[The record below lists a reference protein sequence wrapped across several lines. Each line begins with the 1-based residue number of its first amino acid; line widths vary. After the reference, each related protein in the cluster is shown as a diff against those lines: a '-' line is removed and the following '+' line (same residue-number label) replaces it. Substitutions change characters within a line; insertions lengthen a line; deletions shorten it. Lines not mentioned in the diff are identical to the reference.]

1 MKTSR
6 HTQAQTAHPK
16 ATTFLCV
23 FLTLVLAIALTAIP
37 TFSLADEHADA
48 TQQGYGAVDKDGTA
62 NKQEVIYAKL
72 SHTGALQEA
81 YVVNVFTVEDATKD
95 TTGDAGQDAQ
105 DAGQDATTIKDYGAY
120 DAVYN
125 LSTEAPLAQTSDA
138 VTFTQETT
146 TFSYQG
152 NNPQI
157 MLPWNIAF
165 HYYLD
170 GKEVAAEELA
180 EASGDFAL
188 TMEITQNPQGDVS
201 FYENYVLQT
210 SVTLPDDCAFDVRS
224 ADGSIA
230 LSGSDTQVT
239 FMALPDSEGSV
250 SLQAQVENF
259 SLPSIQVAAVPL
271 SLGLS
276 LPTSDE
282 ISGQFDEL
290 IEATD
295 QLAAGAKELA
305 EGNASFDQGLA
316 QVHTGVNQIA
326 DATSQLSSGITSYAA
341 GVAQSAQGMQDL
353 LAGQKQFGDNLQKL
367 AASGT
372 QIEDGLANAQTN
384 IGALVKRLNDL
395 PDAQKEALKQMGLDV
410 DALLASLG
418 SLNTQMGALQQYTQG
433 VSQLSQAYQTE
444 ILPGSEQVATGLA
457 RLNAEAAKLQH
468 AAAQLA
474 QGSTSLADSFGQ
486 VRTGSS
492 ELASGSAALSAGS
505 ATLAT
510 ESATI
515 PDKMAEKIDEYLAAY
530 DTSDFTPHSA
540 LDARNTGVTLVQFVM
555 ATDAVEAPQEEQ
567 TVEEE
572 PEMTLIDR
580 FFALFS

>member
-6 HTQAQTAHPK
+6 HTKAHTKACPVAQTAHSK
-16 ATTFLCV
+16 AGTFLCALV
-23 FLTLVLAIALTAIP
+23 ALVLATTLTAIP

-48 TQQGYGAVDKDGTA
+48 AQQAYGAVDKDGTA
-62 NKQEVIYAKL
+62 DKQEVIYAKL
-72 SHTGALQEA
+72 SHAGALQEA
-81 YVVNVFTVEDATKD
+81 YVVNVFTVEDEGA
-95 TTGDAGQDAQ
+95 A
-105 DAGQDATTIKDYGAY
+105 TIKDYGTY
-120 DAVYN
+120 EAVYN

-157 MLPWNIAF
+157 TLPWNITF

-170 GKEVAAEELA
+170 GKEVTAEELA
-180 EASGDFAL
+180 GASGDFTL
-188 TMEITQNPQGDVS
+188 TMETAKNDQGDAS

-210 SVTLPDDCAFDVRS
+210 SVTLPDDCAFDVKS

-230 LSGSDTQVT
+230 LSGSNTQVT
-239 FMALPDSEGSV
+239 FMTLPDSEGAAT
-250 SLQAQVENF
+250 LQARVEDF

-276 LPTSDE
+276 LPESDE

-295 QLAAGAKELA
+295 QLAAGAQALA
-305 EGNASFDQGLA
+305 EGNASFDSGLA
-316 QVHTGVNQIA
+316 QVHTGINQIA
-326 DATSQLSSGITSYAA
+326 DATGQLSSGIDSYAA
-341 GVAQSAQGMQDL
+341 GIAQSAQGMQDL
-353 LAGQKQFGDNLQKL
+353 LAGQAQFGDNLQKL

-372 QIEDGLANAQTN
+372 QIEAGLAEAQTN
-384 IGALVKRLNDL
+384 MGALVERLSTLD
-395 PDAQKEALKQMGLDV
+395 PGTKEALKQMGLDV
-410 DALLASLG
+410 DALLVSLG
-418 SLNTQMGALQQYTQG
+418 SLNTQMGTLQQYTQG
-433 VSQLSQAYQTE
+433 VSQLSKAYQTE
-444 ILPGSEQVATGLA
+444 ILPGSEQVSAGLN
-457 RLNAEAAKLQH
+457 RLAQEAAKLQN

-474 QGSTSLADSFGQ
+474 QGSQSLAASFGQ
-486 VRTGSS
+486 VQAGSA
-492 ELASGSAALSAGS
+492 ELVAGSAALSLGS
-505 ATLAT
+505 STLAA

-515 PDKMAEKIDEYLAAY
+515 PDKMAEQIDEYLAAY

-540 LDARNTGVTLVQFVM
+540 LDARNTGVSLVQFVM
-555 ATDAVEAPQEEQ
+555 ATDAIEAPKAEE
-567 TVEEE
+567 TVAEE

>member
-105 DAGQDATTIKDYGAY
+105 GAGQDATTIKDYGAY

-125 LSTEAPLAQTSDA
+125 LSTEAPLAQTSDV

-157 MLPWNIAF
+157 TLPWNIAF

-180 EASGDFAL
+180 GASGDFAL

-250 SLQAQVENF
+250 SLQARVENF

-341 GVAQSAQGMQDL
+341 GVTQSAQGMQDL

-410 DALLASLG
+410 NALLTSLG
-418 SLNTQMGALQQYTQG
+418 SLNTQMGALQPVSYTH
-433 VSQLSQAYQTE
+433 LT
-444 ILPGSEQVATGLA
+444 LPT
-457 RLNAEAAKLQH
+457 
-468 AAAQLA
+468 
-474 QGSTSLADSFGQ
+474 T
-486 VRTGSS
+486 
-492 ELASGSAALSAGS
+492 
-505 ATLAT
+505 
-510 ESATI
+510 
-515 PDKMAEKIDEYLAAY
+515 
-530 DTSDFTPHSA
+530 
-540 LDARNTGVTLVQFVM
+540 
-555 ATDAVEAPQEEQ
+555 
-567 TVEEE
+567 
-572 PEMTLIDR
+572 
-580 FFALFS
+580 